1 MLEANEFMRSLDERA
16 DVRAVFEQ
24 RGYDLHLEMLRA
36 RKRAGL
42 TQEEVAERMTTDKS
56 VISRLESAKTRT
68 MPSMRTLARYAAA
81 TGHRVRLVL
90 EPVDEQAQ
98 KRAL

>member
-1 MLEANEFMRSLDERA
+1 
-16 DVRAVFEQ
+16 
-24 RGYDLHLEMLRA
+24 
-36 RKRAGL
+36 
-42 TQEEVAERMTTDKS
+42 MTTDKS
-56 VISRLESAKTRT
+56 VISRSESAKTRT